1 MQEGTEGFQRAIGKP
16 FGRLRRGDSHC
27 NAYSIRKSKN
37 RTTKITDQYTRFWS
51 VILFLGAMMLAL
63 GGFFRQQSQQ
73 MLLFAFGQLARE
85 YRNQGVRA
93 GQQRH

>member
-1 MQEGTEGFQRAIGKP
+1 MQESTEGFQRAIGKP
-16 FGRLRRGDSHC
+16 FGRLCRGDSHC

-37 RTTKITDQYTRFWS
+37 RTKNHRPVHTVLVGDF
-51 VILFLGAMMLAL
+51 VFLGAMMLAL
-63 GGFFRQQSQQ
+63 GGFLRQQSQQ